1 MSAPIP
7 STIRFH
13 PKLSEIYQAKVE
25 RLAETLAD
33 SESQYEANEL
43 LRGLIDKVSV
53 AMTEDGPEVRLQG
66 DIARMIFFAD
76 PKTEQKQCSKKMV
89 AEERFLLYRTVK
101 NPAK

>member
-1 MSAPIP
+1 M
-7 STIRFH
+7 
-13 PKLSEIYQAKVE
+13 E